1 MNNIVRIVN
10 HQESLLSSMLDI
22 QDLYNQR
29 VSNCASK
36 FIKIY
41 INPLELKYITDVAT
55 KIVAAKLSETAYKK
69 DGASLIK
76 RYVNGLKGEAAVAK
90 HLGISIINPDVGVS
104 TVFDV
109 PDIPGYGVGIKTVDF
124 GHFPIIPKTNTYP
137 QIICIC
143 HPSSANVVYIC
154 GLADIDTLNKFQCD
168 DLILD
173 PNLKAKGS
181 KTGFWGFMNL
191 QDVSMETIEPF
202 KGQEIPH
209 DPIIE
214 DKPVKTS
221 KPKNIT
227 IPKVSDVDHSESVG
241 ISVLNDDEIDLEPE
255 E

>member
-1 MNNIVRIVN
+1 
-10 HQESLLSSMLDI
+10 MLDI

-29 VSNCASK
+29 VSNHASK
-36 FIKIY
+36 FIKIWL
-41 INPLELKYITDVAT
+41 NPMELKYIRDVAS
-55 KIVAAKLSETAYKK
+55 KIVAEKLSETAYKK

-90 HLGISIINPDVGVS
+90 HLGITIINPDVGVS

-124 GHFPIIPKTNTYP
+124 GHFPIVPKANTYP

-143 HPSSANVVYIC
+143 HPSSDNVVYIC
-154 GLADIDTLNKFQCD
+154 GLANVDTLNRFQCD

-181 KTGFWGFMNL
+181 KTGFWGFMDL
-191 QDVSMETIEPF
+191 KEVSMETIEPY

-209 DPIIE
+209 DPIIVE
-214 DKPVKTS
+214 
-221 KPKNIT
+221 KPKRAS
-227 IPKVSDVDHSESVG
+227 KAKSKKSKKSDVDYSE
-241 ISVLNDDEIDLEPE
+241 NEDDFDDADLEDLDE